1 MNWRAKEVFPLG
13 PIDHHEIQYS
23 NSHKNSSFVHACPQ
37 AIRDAPNIPE
47 ISVNPKMLK
56 AHFLYN
62 MLYQTATCNSSI
74 HLRRVFKQVLCFMEK
89 R

>member
-47 ISVNPKMLK
+47 ISVNPKTLK
-56 AHFLYN
+56 AH
-62 MLYQTATCNSSI
+62 QTATCNSSI